1 MVFVVPI
8 SLDKAE
14 SANFLIKGFRIE
26 EVRGDSS
33 IKNKVVEKLDRLR
46 DIQ

>member
-1 MVFVVPI
+1 MVFVVSI

-26 EVRGDSS
+26 EEVRGAVQLK
-33 IKNKVVEKLDRLR
+33 IRL
-46 DIQ
+46 